1 MISAGAGIDRFWYN
15 TGTMN
20 GILDKMKGLFSD
32 LTGKNR
38 FGKGDFVLL
47 KTALM
52 LAAVDGEVGADEVG
66 RFKELAEKCR
76 GYNGESFGNLWEQA
90 LRSAG
95 YLLIQ
100 SRFLD
105 SEALAA
111 AFVMEAEKDF
121 VGTVILETREER
133 TRAFELLDRMAMADG
148 DYSEVEHRCIAAL
161 MQKVKEERDRVIAER
176 YPRAARFDH

>member
-1 MISAGAGIDRFWYN
+1 MEKNGIFDRMKGFFADLAGANRI
-15 TGTMN
+15 
-20 GILDKMKGLFSD
+20 
-32 LTGKNR
+32 GKE
-38 FGKGDFVLL
+38 DFVLL

-76 GYNGESFGNLWEQA
+76 GYNGESFEVLWEKA

-100 SRFLD
+100 SRFLGR
-105 SEALAA
+105 EELADV
-111 AFVMEAEKDF
+111 FVKESEKDF

-148 DYSEVEHRCIAAL
+148 DYSDVEHACIAAL
-161 MQKVKEERDRVIAER
+161 ARKVKTARDQAIAER
-176 YPRAARFDH
+176 YSRAARFDDGRNS

>member
-1 MISAGAGIDRFWYN
+1 
-15 TGTMN
+15 MN
-20 GILDKMKGLFSD
+20 GKRILDLMMGLFAD

-38 FGKGDFVLL
+38 FGKEDFVIL

-76 GYNGESFGNLWEQA
+76 GYSGESFDVLWEQA

-100 SRFLD
+100 ARFLGQ
-105 SEALAA
+105 EELAA
-111 AFVMEAEKDF
+111 LFVREAEKDF
-121 VGTVILETREER
+121 VGTVILETKEER
-133 TRAFELLDRMAMADG
+133 VRAFELLDRMAMADG
-148 DYSEVEHRCIAAL
+148 DYSAVEHACIAAL
-161 MQKVKEERDRVIAER
+161 AQKVKTAWDAAIAER
-176 YPRAARFDH
+176 YPRAARFDR

>member
-1 MISAGAGIDRFWYN
+1 
-15 TGTMN
+15 MN
-20 GILDKMKGLFSD
+20 GKGILDLMMGLFAD

-38 FGKGDFVLL
+38 FGKEDFVIL

-76 GYNGESFGNLWEQA
+76 GYSGESFDVLWEQA

-100 SRFLD
+100 AMFL
-105 SEALAA
+105 EKEELAA
-111 AFVMEAEKDF
+111 LFVREAEKDF

-133 TRAFELLDRMAMADG
+133 ARAFELLDRMAMADG
-148 DYSEVEHRCIAAL
+148 DYSAVERACLAAL
-161 MQKVKEERDRVIAER
+161 AKKVKTARDQAIAER
-176 YPRAARFDH
+176 FPRAAAFGN

>member
-1 MISAGAGIDRFWYN
+1 
-15 TGTMN
+15 MN
-20 GILDKMKGLFSD
+20 GNGIFDRMKGFFAD

-38 FGKGDFVLL
+38 FGKEDVVLL

-76 GYNGESFGNLWEQA
+76 GYNGESFDALWEKA

-100 SRFLD
+100 SRFLG
-105 SEALAA
+105 EEELAEVFA
-111 AFVMEAEKDF
+111 AEAEKDF
-121 VGTVILETREER
+121 VETVVLETREER

-148 DYSEVEHRCIAAL
+148 DYSAVERACIAAL
-161 MQKVKEERDRVIAER
+161 AKKVKTARDQAIAER
-176 YPRAARFDH
+176 FPRAAAFGN